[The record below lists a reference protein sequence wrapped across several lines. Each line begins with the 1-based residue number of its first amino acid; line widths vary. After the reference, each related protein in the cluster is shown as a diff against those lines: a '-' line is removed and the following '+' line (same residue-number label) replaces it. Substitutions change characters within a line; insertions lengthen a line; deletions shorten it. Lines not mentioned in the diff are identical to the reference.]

1 MRTSLRKLFQNP
13 NITYLPLKDMEEN
26 TIYEINKIDRVD
38 TKYGESIRCL
48 LNKEYYIYLPKR
60 FLIIT
65 KNQMDYLNTTPHIL
79 KKVKEVKGLYTLI
92 VKKKKQYV
100 FYNNLYDSTEE
111 EEDDDDHVDE
121 IENTF

>member
-1 MRTSLRKLFQNP
+1 MRSSLRKLFQNP

-38 TKYGESIRCL
+38 TKYGE
-48 LNKEYYIYLPKR
+48 IYLPKR

-65 KNQMDYLNTTPHIL
+65 KNQMDYLNANPHIL
-79 KKVKEVKGLYTLI
+79 KKVKEVNGLYTLI
-92 VKKKKQYV
+92 IKKKKQYV

-111 EEDDDDHVDE
+111 EDDDDE